1 MQDTVRTNSKER
13 GVLFNAEMVRAILD
27 GRKTQT
33 RRVIKPQPFDR
44 SWSRHDHQIVI
55 ESGRANRGDEIDG
68 LIAYSKSSGGE
79 WHAKCP
85 LGQPGDRLWVRE
97 TWGVVSHAFND
108 DGFRI
113 PWTPHRPSTRV
124 HELPFG
130 NGYYSGHVIYRAD
143 GGFIWSGDDDGD
155 GERTAWHP
163 SIHMP
168 RKTSRID
175 LLITGVRVERL
186 QDISEEDARAEGV
199 TRIENNYGNGPA
211 YCDYLLPDL
220 NDTAEWYAHAKHSFQ
235 SLWRSTYGAD
245 SWQLNPWVWVIEFER
260 LAKDGGQ

>member
-1 MQDTVRTNSKER
+1 MQSTERTNSKER
-13 GVLFNAEMVRAILD
+13 PILFNAEMVRAILY

-33 RRVIKPQPFDR
+33 RRAVKFPF
-44 SWSRHDHQIVI
+44 HDKDM
-55 ESGRANRGDEIDG
+55 ECELAGNELAGELKAGRFRN
-68 LIAYSKSSGGE
+68 S
-79 WHAKCP
+79 P

-113 PWTPHRPSTRV
+113 PWTPQRPATPV

-163 SIHMP
+163 SLHMP
-168 RKTSRID
+168 RKASRID

-186 QDISEEDARAEGV
+186 QDISEEDAKAEGV
-199 TRIENNYGNGPA
+199 TRIENNCGNGPA

-220 NDTAEWYAHAKHSFQ
+220 NDTAEWYSHAKHSFQ
-235 SLWRSTYGAD
+235 SLWRSIYGSE
-245 SWQLNPWVWVIEFER
+245 SWHSNPWVWVVEFER

>member
-1 MQDTVRTNSKER
+1 MKER
-13 GVLFNAEMVRAILD
+13 PILFNAEMVRAILD

-33 RRVIKPQPFDR
+33 RRVISEKTLNLLKMAA
-44 SWSRHDHQIVI
+44 
-55 ESGRANRGDEIDG
+55 RAGECHPIIDG
-68 LIAYSKSSGGE
+68 DPIDPRSQSYCWQFS
-79 WHAKCP
+79 P
-85 LGQPGDRLWVRE
+85 LGKPGDRLWVRE
-97 TWGVVSHAFND
+97 TWGVVSQAFND

-113 PWTPHRPSTRV
+113 PWTPQRPATPV

-186 QDISEEDARAEGV
+186 QSITHEDAEAEGIHTEV
-199 TRIENNYGNGPA
+199 WDQTVVARSY
-211 YCDYLLPDL
+211 
-220 NDTAEWYAHAKHSFQ
+220 AEKDAFFQ
-235 SLWRSTYGAD
+235 FWSEGMDHYVNMEELYRESYRTLWESIYGAG
-245 SWQLNPWVWVIEFER
+245 SWNANPWVWVVEFER
-260 LAKDGGQ
+260 VGAE

>member
-1 MQDTVRTNSKER
+1 MQDTERTINKER
-13 GVLFNAEMVRAILD
+13 GILFNAEIVRAILD

-33 RRVIKPQPFDR
+33 RRAVKFPFQDKDIGCELAG
-44 SWSRHDHQIVI
+44 S
-55 ESGRANRGDEIDG
+55 ELAGELKAGRFRN
-68 LIAYSKSSGGE
+68 S
-79 WHAKCP
+79 P

-113 PWTPHRPSTRV
+113 PWTPHRPATPV

-130 NGYYSGHVIYRAD
+130 NGYYSGYVIYRAD

-168 RKTSRID
+168 RKASRID
-175 LLITGVRVERL
+175 LMITDVRVERL
-186 QDISEEDARAEGV
+186 KSISREDAIAEGV
-199 TRIENNYGNGPA
+199 IAASGPFEAQLAFHELFRSIYGEEIWN
-211 YCDYLLPDL
+211 
-220 NDTAEWYAHAKHSFQ
+220 T
-235 SLWRSTYGAD
+235 
-245 SWQLNPWVWVIEFER
+245 NPWVWCINFER